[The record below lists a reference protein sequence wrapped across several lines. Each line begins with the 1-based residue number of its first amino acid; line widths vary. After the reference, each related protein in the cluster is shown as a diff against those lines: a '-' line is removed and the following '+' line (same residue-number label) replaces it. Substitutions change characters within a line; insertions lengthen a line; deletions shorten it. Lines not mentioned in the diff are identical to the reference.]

1 MQQATRSEWSK
12 ETPREDAMESGGN
25 MLLDVRQQ
33 GPAVVASLVGAVG
46 MTEATLLGQKLD
58 DLLQKPGAVVV
69 LDIEHLDFIC
79 SSGLGA
85 LIQAQAK
92 ARQYESKMRLAGPR
106 PMVMRLL
113 ETTRLTNLF
122 PVFGSVSEAIEG

>member
-1 MQQATRSEWSK
+1 
-12 ETPREDAMESGGN
+12 MESGGN
-25 MLLDVRQQ
+25 MLLDVKQQ
-33 GPAVVASLVGAVG
+33 GTVVVASLFGTVG
-46 MTEATLLGQKLD
+46 MTEATLLGRQLD
-58 DLLQKPGAVVV
+58 DLVQIPGSVVV

-92 ARQYESKMRLAGPR
+92 ARQYESRMRLASPR

-122 PVFGSVSEAIEG
+122 PVYGSVNEAIEG

>member
-1 MQQATRSEWSK
+1 
-12 ETPREDAMESGGN
+12 MESGGD

-33 GPAVVASLVGAVG
+33 GSVVIASLVGAVG
-46 MTEATLLGQKLD
+46 MTEATLLGRQLD
-58 DLLQKPGAVVV
+58 DLLQKPDALVV

-92 ARQYESKMRLAGPR
+92 ARPNKGTMRLASPR

-122 PVFGSVSEAIEG
+122 PVYGSVDEAIEG